1 MQINALLFPLLNR
14 SRFFI
19 IALLVLLIGACQ
31 PADPMGGIKSE
42 AFSAVR
48 NNDVAKLVQYLEQ
61 GVDPDAMNEDGD
73 SLLYVAS
80 GARGGFEVAQFLI
93 ASGADLDLI
102 SREGRTALHTA
113 AAWCNSQIVALM
125 LDAGARTDIANSE
138 DKIAM
143 DVICSRPPQRREQV
157 LALFFQAQSDS

>member
-1 MQINALLFPLLNR
+1 MQNSAPLFPIFKA

-19 IALLVLLIGACQ
+19 IALLVLLVGACQ
-31 PADPMGGIKSE
+31 PAEPLSEIKSE
-42 AFSAVR
+42 AFSAAR

-93 ASGADLDLI
+93 ASGADLNLI

-113 AAWCNSQIVALM
+113 AAWCNSQIVALL

-138 DKIAM
+138 GKIAM
-143 DVICSRPPQRREQV
+143 DVVCSRPPQRREQV

>member
-1 MQINALLFPLLNR
+1 MQNRALLFPLLNR

-19 IALLVLLIGACQ
+19 IALLVLLISACQ
-31 PADPMGGIKSE
+31 PAEPMGGIKSE

-48 NNDVAKLVQYLEQ
+48 NNDVAKLVQFFEQ
-61 GVDPDAMNEDGD
+61 GVGPDAMNEDGD

-80 GARGGFEVAQFLI
+80 GAKGGFEVAQFLI

-113 AAWCNSQIVALM
+113 AAWCNSQIVALL

-138 DKIAM
+138 GKIAM
-143 DVICSRPPQRREQV
+143 DVVCSRPPQRREQV